1 MLSDGTLSKPLM
13 AEKRLILF
21 PKQAESTPVTRAML
35 VDWLSDTGLIGEP
48 CRTHPHCYRS
58 GPKFM
63 SAIMFIG
70 CSPVVRQDEGPP
82 ESGEAACVYCSPCL
96 PLALLPAQAQHK
108 YWIEVPEPRRELTL
122 IGVHPEL
129 PAFCPTCGEGA
140 FPARDKPEGADQ
152 VHTCEGCG
160 CVAELFRWDWRR
172 QAGFGQNWIN
182 IWGVHA
188 GEALPSEYLLGELSA
203 KTGSIWDYAYCR
215 A

>member
-1 MLSDGTLSKPLM
+1 M

-48 CRTHPHCYRS
+48 CRKHPHGYKS

-82 ESGEAACVYCSPCL
+82 ESGEVVCN
-96 PLALLPAQAQHK
+96 
-108 YWIEVPEPRRELTL
+108 YWIEIPEPRRELTL

-140 FPARDKPEGADQ
+140 FPARDKPEGANQ
-152 VHTCEGCG
+152 VHTCESCG
-160 CVAELFRWDWRR
+160 SVAELFRWDWRR

-188 GEALPSEYLLGELSA
+188 GEALPSEYLLGELAA